1 LYQNIDDIETD
12 TLHTRELKQHFKK
25 GHEFRSKDLNDFYQS
40 ISPNLN
46 LKKTSLNWRIYKLVQ
61 LGVIQRIGR
70 GIFILGE
77 TSNFKPEI
85 SKSLKNKYD
94 KIKAEYPFVEFCLW
108 NTSVFNEFSS
118 HQTNKNFTIIE
129 VEKDSAESIFHFLKE
144 SNNNVFINPDK
155 DILLQYIYDIINPII
170 IKTLISESPL
180 QMVNKVQTITIEK
193 MLVDLFS
200 DTVIFDLFQGNERS
214 IIYTE
219 AFEKYTINNNKL
231 LRYASR
237 RGKKE
242 EIQEY
247 INLII
252 GNKQDYC
259 QNIVNDR

>member
-1 LYQNIDDIETD
+1 
-12 TLHTRELKQHFKK
+12 
-25 GHEFRSKDLNDFYQS
+25 
-40 ISPNLN
+40 
-46 LKKTSLNWRIYKLVQ
+46 
-61 LGVIQRIGR
+61 
-70 GIFILGE
+70 
-77 TSNFKPEI
+77 
-85 SKSLKNKYD
+85 
-94 KIKAEYPFVEFCLW
+94 
-108 NTSVFNEFSS
+108 
-118 HQTNKNFTIIE
+118 
-129 VEKDSAESIFHFLKE
+129 
-144 SNNNVFINPDK
+144 
-155 DILLQYIYDIINPII
+155 
-170 IKTLISESPL
+170 
-180 QMVNKVQTITIEK
+180 